1 MQKRNKVLAGV
12 LTGALVLSAGPMAL
26 AATANY
32 NDSSVTGSSAAWQD
46 WVKEWETVAADYTKV
61 SLTPGADE
69 TQLNFAWYSKTESG
83 KAATPVVHF
92 GTDKDHLTA
101 FTGKAAQVDDSLT
114 DGVAYDYNHV
124 TVTGL
129 EANTTYYYTVEKN
142 GVQSEVQE
150 YKTGSF
156 DSVKMLYV
164 GDPQIG
170 ASKGQPQ
177 NGEALT
183 AGSGAANTAAR
194 NDAFAW
200 NRTLEIAT
208 AQNPGVNFI
217 ISAGDQV
224 NKTGQAKEEEYAG
237 YLSPAVLAGLPVA
250 TTIGN
255 HDSLNPDYT
264 YHFNNPNATEN
275 GKTLT
280 AFTGKA
286 AQVDDSLTDGVA
298 YDYNHVTVTGLEA
311 NTTYYYTVEK
321 NGVQSEVQEYKTGSF
336 DSVKMLYVGD
346 PQIGASKGQPQN
358 GEALTA
364 GSGAAN
370 TAARNDAF
378 AWNRTLEIATAQ
390 NPGVNFIISAG
401 DQVNKTGQA
410 KEEEYAG
417 YLSPAVLAGL
427 PVATTIGN
435 HDSLNPDYTYHF
447 NNPNATEN
455 GKTQA
460 GGDYYYSYGAGLFIV
475 LNTNNYNVAE
485 HEKTIQEAIASAPDA
500 AWRVVTIHQDI
511 YGTGL
516 DHSDTDGMILRT
528 QLTPI
533 FDKYDIDVVLQ
544 GHDHTY
550 SRSKLLYGDGQTH
563 GTYEFRLNADGS
575 DYDWDNAFNTQ
586 TDEKI
591 PLYPEEGDTAGTA
604 LHNAFQADNG
614 CYTIEDTTGNTVV
627 NPKGTLY
634 MTANSA
640 SGSKFYELIPTQQD
654 YIAERSQNWLPS
666 YSVIDMDSDS
676 FSITTYQITAEGK
689 VEAIDDTFTIEK
701 TAAPSSI
708 NTLEAGGVTYYRL
721 RDVAA
726 AVSGQD
732 NQFNVSWDNGV
743 VITTGAA
750 YADAV
755 PAGAPASG
763 SAVTLTL
770 TVDGKSVTTP
780 AVLANGNYYL
790 PASFYGT
797 LGVTPAA

>member
-32 NDSSVTGSSAAWQD
+32 NDSSVTGGSAAWQD

-92 GTDKDHLTA
+92 GTDKDH
-101 FTGKAAQVDDSLT
+101 
-114 DGVAYDYNHV
+114 
-124 TVTGL
+124 
-129 EANTTYYYTVEKN
+129 
-142 GVQSEVQE
+142 
-150 YKTGSF
+150 
-156 DSVKMLYV
+156 
-164 GDPQIG
+164 
-170 ASKGQPQ
+170 
-177 NGEALT
+177 
-183 AGSGAANTAAR
+183 
-194 NDAFAW
+194 
-200 NRTLEIAT
+200 
-208 AQNPGVNFI
+208 
-217 ISAGDQV
+217 
-224 NKTGQAKEEEYAG
+224 
-237 YLSPAVLAGLPVA
+237 
-250 TTIGN
+250 
-255 HDSLNPDYT
+255 
-264 YHFNNPNATEN
+264 
-275 GKTLT
+275 LT

-575 DYDWDNAFNTQ
+575 EYDWDNAFNTQ
-586 TDEKI
+586 
-591 PLYPEEGDTAGTA
+591 PEEGDTASTA
-604 LHNAFQADNG
+604 LHDAFQADNG

-689 VEAIDDTFTIEK
+689 VEAIDDTFTIQK
-701 TAAPSSI
+701 TDGAA
-708 NTLEAGGVTYYRL
+708 TLTEGGETYYRL

-755 PAGAPASG
+755 PAGTPASG

-780 AVLANGNYYL
+780 AVLANGSYYL